1 MALQTSSNDRR
12 RSGEQRSNPAV
23 VPGLIA
29 LVLIAVAI
37 LVAVATKKPKIANV
51 PETATKSPFADMPP
65 EVAPPTKEHKAG
77 STLPPAPEGL
87 AMDPT
92 WIKAKATA
100 AEALELYNATVA
112 AKSKGDTALAT
123 SKGQAARKKYNE
135 AVETTAAWEE
145 DLLARYNAYDNKV
158 VAIKDART
166 DWFNKLRW
174 LEKSVGH

>member
-1 MALQTSSNDRR
+1 
-12 RSGEQRSNPAV
+12 
-23 VPGLIA
+23 
-29 LVLIAVAI
+29 
-37 LVAVATKKPKIANV
+37 
-51 PETATKSPFADMPP
+51 
-65 EVAPPTKEHKAG
+65 
-77 STLPPAPEGL
+77 
-87 AMDPT
+87 MDPT